1 MTHVRLKAWLWRACL
16 VVATLLATSARA
28 QDMASAVPPPAA
40 RVEQWGVFEVSL
52 PGPTDGNPFT
62 DVQLSA
68 RFTNGFQIVDVDG
81 FYDGEGVYKLR
92 FMPPR
97 QGRWT
102 WVTHSNRWPLTNK
115 QGEFTASPPK
125 AGNHGPVG
133 VRFQHHF
140 GYADGTPYKSVGTTM
155 YSWAHRGEALE
166 TQTLKALAASPFN
179 KVRMLVFPQTAG
191 VDKHPPALWPF
202 EGTPPK
208 RWDYTRFN
216 PAFFRH
222 LEQRV
227 GQLRDLGIEADLILH
242 HPYDDKR
249 EWGLDNMPREV
260 DDRYAR
266 YLVARLAAYRN
277 VWWSLANEFDFIRT
291 KTDADWQH
299 LGRLLQQIDP
309 YGHLRSIHN
318 GKRMYNQAEDWI
330 THVSMQHGMAA
341 ADANR
346 AVLFREAWR
355 KPVVFDELKY
365 EGRHD
370 RRWAQLTGRQ
380 MVHAFWSVTIA
391 GSYGGHSEFIPD
403 PQDGT
408 IWLAQ
413 GKQLRGESP
422 PRLAFLKTILDAAPL
437 EGIDPIDA
445 FEDLFIAGQPGRYYL
460 VYFGDRAPTEWL
472 PKLYLTG
479 LRDGQR
485 FKAEIIDTWAMT
497 ITPVAAPLQFKPQGR
512 YDFVASTAIKL
523 PGKPGIALRLT
534 ALDTPAGAGARPAL
548 DD

>member
-1 MTHVRLKAWLWRACL
+1 MRLLRAL
-16 VVATLLATSARA
+16 ALLLLALCGATA
-28 QDMASAVPPPAA
+28 QA
-40 RVEQWGVFEVSL
+40 VEQWGLFEIEL
-52 PGPTDGNPFT
+52 AGPSDGNPFV
-62 DVQLSA
+62 DVQLTA
-68 RFTNGFQIVDVDG
+68 RFSDGVQTIEVDG
-81 FYDGEGVYKLR
+81 FYDGDGVYRLR
-92 FMPPR
+92 FMPPHA
-97 QGRWT
+97 GRWT
-102 WVTHSNRWPLTNK
+102 WVSQSNRWPLTHQ
-115 QGEFTASPPK
+115 QGEFTATPPK

-133 VRFQHHF
+133 VRHGYHF
-140 GYADGTPYKSVGTTM
+140 DHADGTPYKPVGTTM
-155 YSWAHRGEALE
+155 YSWAHRGAALE
-166 TQTLKALAASPFN
+166 EQTLKTLAVAPFN

-191 VDKHPPALWPF
+191 TDKHPPELWPYA
-202 EGTPPK
+202 GTPP
-208 RWDYTRFN
+208 RNWDFSRFN

-249 EWGLDNMPREV
+249 AWGFDDLPREV

-291 KTDADWQH
+291 KTDDDWEH
-299 LGRLLQQIDP
+299 LGQLLQHVDP

-318 GKRMYNQAEDWI
+318 GKRIYDQARPWI

-341 ADANR
+341 AEASR

-370 RRWAQLTGRQ
+370 RRWAQLSGPQ
-380 MVHAFWSVTIA
+380 MVHAFWSATIA

-403 PQDGT
+403 ADGL

-413 GKQLRGESP
+413 GVQLRGESP
-422 PRLAFLKTILDAAPL
+422 PRLAFLRRILDAAPA

-445 FEDLFIAGQPGRYYL
+445 FDDLFIAGQPGRYYL
-460 VYFGDRAPTEWL
+460 VYFGQQAPTAWL
-472 PKLYLTG
+472 PRLYLTG

-497 ITPVAAPLQFKPQGR
+497 ITPVPTPLQFTPQGR
-512 YDFVASTAIKL
+512 YDFVERSGQALPL

-534 ALDTPAGAGARPAL
+534 ALDTPAGPGARPAH

>member
-1 MTHVRLKAWLWRACL
+1 MRRWQTLACQALACL
-16 VVATLLATSARA
+16 LLALCSGARA
-28 QDMASAVPPPAA
+28 AD
-40 RVEQWGVFEVSL
+40 VEQWGIHEIQL
-52 PGPTDGNPFT
+52 AGPTEGNPFA
-62 DVQLSA
+62 DVQLTA
-68 RFTNGFQIVDVDG
+68 RFSDGARTVEVAG
-81 FYDGEGVYKLR
+81 FYDGDGVYRVR
-92 FMPPR
+92 FMPPHT
-97 QGRWT
+97 GRWT
-102 WVTHSNRWPLTNK
+102 WVTQSNRWPLTNK
-115 QGEFTASPPK
+115 QGEFTVTPPQ

-133 VRFQHHF
+133 VRHGHHF
-140 GYADGTPYKSVGTTM
+140 GYADGTPYKPVGTTM
-155 YSWAHRGEALE
+155 YSWAHRGDALE
-166 TQTLKALAASPFN
+166 TQTLKTLAAAPFN

-191 VDKHPPALWPF
+191 IDKHPPEFWPY
-202 EGTPPK
+202 EKAAGTPP
-208 RWDYTRFN
+208 RNGDTTRFN

-242 HPYDDKR
+242 HPYDDRR
-249 EWGLDNMPREV
+249 EWGFDSLPREL

-266 YLVARLAAYRN
+266 YLVARLGAYRN

-291 KTDADWQH
+291 KTDEDWAH
-299 LGRLLQQIDP
+299 LGRLLQRIDP

-318 GKRMYNQAEDWI
+318 GKRVYNQAEDWI
-330 THVSMQHGMAA
+330 THVSLQHGMAA
-341 ADANR
+341 ADASR

-365 EGRHD
+365 EGSHD

-380 MVHAFWSVTIA
+380 MVHAFWSTTIA

-403 PQDGT
+403 ADGL

-413 GKQLRGESP
+413 GVALRGESP
-422 PRLAFLKTILDAAPL
+422 PRLAFLKQILDAAPA

-445 FEDLFIAGQPGRYYL
+445 FDDLFIAGQPGRYYL
-460 VYFGDRAPTEWL
+460 VYFGLQAPTEWL

-485 FKAEIIDTWAMT
+485 FRAEIIDTWAMT
-497 ITPVAAPLQFKPQGR
+497 VTPVREPLQFKHQGR
-512 YDFVASTAIKL
+512 YDFVARSPVKL
-523 PGKPGIALRLT
+523 PGRPGIALRLT
-534 ALDTPAGAGARPAL
+534 ALDTPAGPGARPAH

>member
-1 MTHVRLKAWLWRACL
+1 MRLWRAL
-16 VVATLLATSARA
+16 ALLLALCGAAAQATGRA
-28 QDMASAVPPPAA
+28 T
-40 RVEQWGVFEVSL
+40 EQWGIHEIEL
-52 PGPTDGNPFT
+52 KGPADGNPFV
-62 DVQLSA
+62 DVQLGA
-68 RFTNGFQIVDVDG
+68 RFSDGAQTVEVDG
-81 FYDGEGVYKLR
+81 FYDGDGVYRVR

-97 QGRWT
+97 PGRWT

-115 QGEFTASPPK
+115 QGEFTATPPK
-125 AGNHGPVG
+125 PGNHGPVG
-133 VRFQHHF
+133 VRHGHHF
-140 GYADGTPYKSVGTTM
+140 GHADGTPYKPVGTTM
-155 YSWAHRGEALE
+155 YSWAHRGPALE
-166 TQTLKALAASPFN
+166 EQTLQTLAAAPFN

-191 VDKHPPALWPF
+191 TDRHPPPLWPC
-202 EGTPPK
+202 EASSGTPPRK
-208 RWDYTRFN
+208 WDCARFN

-249 EWGLDNMPREV
+249 EWGFDSMTREQ

-291 KTDADWQH
+291 KTDADWGH
-299 LGRLLQQIDP
+299 LGQLLQRIDP
-309 YGHLRSIHN
+309 YNHLRSIHN
-318 GKRMYNQAEDWI
+318 GKRIYNQAEGWI

-341 ADANR
+341 AEASR

-370 RRWAQLTGRQ
+370 RRWAQLTGQQ
-380 MVHAFWSVTIA
+380 MVQAFWAVTIA

-403 PQDGT
+403 PADGT

-413 GKQLRGESP
+413 GKALRGQSP
-422 PRLAFLKTILDAAPL
+422 PRIAFLKQILDTAPA
-437 EGIDPIDA
+437 EGIDPIDT
-445 FEDLFIAGQPGRYYL
+445 FEDVFVAGQPGRYYL
-460 VYFGDRAPTEWL
+460 VYFGQQAPAEWL
-472 PKLYLTG
+472 PRLYLTG

-485 FKAEIIDTWAMT
+485 FKAEVIDTWAMT
-497 ITPVAAPLQFKPQGR
+497 ITPVKESLQFSPQGR
-512 YDFVASTAIKL
+512 YDFVAKNPIKL

-534 ALDTPAGAGARPAL
+534 ALDAPAAPGAKPAV

>member
-1 MTHVRLKAWLWRACL
+1 MSFWRAW
-16 VVATLLATSARA
+16 AAALLASCLTAA
-28 QDMASAVPPPAA
+28 QAT
-40 RVEQWGVFEVSL
+40 EQWGVHEVEL
-52 PGPTDGNPFT
+52 HGPAEGNPFVE
-62 DVQLSA
+62 VQLTA
-68 RFTNGFQIVDVDG
+68 RFNDGAQTVDVDG
-81 FYDGEGVYKLR
+81 FYDGDGVYRVR

-97 QGRWT
+97 PGRWT
-102 WVTHSNRWPLTNK
+102 WVTQSNRWPLTNK
-115 QGEFTASPPK
+115 QGEFTATPARP
-125 AGNHGPVG
+125 GNHGPVG

-140 GYADGTPYKSVGTTM
+140 GYADGTPYKPVGTTM
-155 YSWAHRGEALE
+155 YSWAHRGSVLEA
-166 TQTLKALAASPFN
+166 QTLQTLAAAPFN

-191 VDKHPPALWPF
+191 TDKHPPALWPF
-202 EGTPPK
+202 AGTPP
-208 RWDYTRFN
+208 RHWDTSRFN

-249 EWGLDNMPREV
+249 EWGFDSLPREV

-291 KTDADWQH
+291 KTDDDWEH
-299 LGRLLQQIDP
+299 LGQLLQRTDP

-318 GKRMYNQAEDWI
+318 GKRLFDQARPWI
-330 THVSMQHGMAA
+330 THVSLQHGMAA
-341 ADANR
+341 AEASR

-365 EGRHD
+365 EGQHD

-380 MVHAFWSVTIA
+380 MVQAFWATTIA
-391 GSYGGHSEFIPD
+391 GTYGGHSEFIPD
-403 PQDGT
+403 AEGL

-413 GKQLRGESP
+413 GVALRGESP
-422 PRLAFLKTILDAAPL
+422 PRLAFLKTILDAAPP

-445 FEDLFIAGQPGRYYL
+445 FDDLFIAGQPGRYYL
-460 VYFGDRAPTEWL
+460 VHFGPQAPTQWL

-479 LRDGQR
+479 LREGQR

-497 ITPVAAPLQFKPQGR
+497 ITPVPALLQFKPQGR
-512 YDFVASTAIKL
+512 YDFVASPAIPL
-523 PGKPGIALRLT
+523 PGRTGIALRLT
-534 ALDTPAGAGARPAL
+534 ALDTPTGPAAKPAH

>member
-1 MTHVRLKAWLWRACL
+1 MRRWQGLLAWLMAVC
-16 VVATLLATSARA
+16 
-28 QDMASAVPPPAA
+28 MGASAQAPGAPTRVEQRGEQ
-40 RVEQWGVFEVSL
+40 RVEQWDVFEVQL
-52 PGPTDGNPFT
+52 PGPSEGNPFAE
-62 DVQLSA
+62 VQLSA
-68 RFTNGFQIVDVDG
+68 RFSDGAQTIEVDG
-81 FYDGEGVYKLR
+81 FYDGDGTYRVR

-97 QGRWT
+97 PGRWT
-102 WVTHSNRWPLTNK
+102 WVSQSNRWPLTNK
-115 QGEFTASPPK
+115 QGAFTATPAR

-133 VRFQHHF
+133 VRNTHHF
-140 GYADGTPYKSVGTTM
+140 AYADGTPYKPVGTTM

-166 TQTLKALAASPFN
+166 AQTLQTLAASPFN

-191 VDKHPPALWPF
+191 TDRHPPELWPF
-202 EGTPPK
+202 AGTPP
-208 RWDYTRFN
+208 RNWDTHRFN

-227 GQLRDLGIEADLILH
+227 RQLRDLGIQADLILH

-249 EWGLDNMPREV
+249 EWGFDSLPREL

-291 KTDADWQH
+291 KTDADWEH
-299 LGRLLQQIDP
+299 LGELLQRTDP

-318 GKRMYNQAEDWI
+318 GKRIFDQSRPWI

-341 ADANR
+341 AEASR

-370 RRWAQLTGRQ
+370 RRWAQLTGAQ
-380 MVHAFWSVTIA
+380 MVNAFWATTIA
-391 GSYGGHSEFIPD
+391 GTYGGHSEFIPD
-403 PQDGT
+403 ADGL

-413 GKQLRGESP
+413 GVKLRGDSP
-422 PRLAFLKTILDAAPL
+422 ARLAFFKAVIDAAPA
-437 EGIDPIDA
+437 EGIDPIDT

-460 VYFGDRAPTEWL
+460 VYFGTQAPTAWL
-472 PKLYLTG
+472 PRLYLTG

-497 ITPVAAPLQFKPQGR
+497 ITPLAAPLQFKPEGR
-512 YDFVASTAIKL
+512 YHFVERSGQAVKL
-523 PGKPGIALRLT
+523 PGRPGIALRLT
-534 ALDTPAGAGARPAL
+534 AVDTPAGPGAQPAH

>member
-1 MTHVRLKAWLWRACL
+1 MRFWR
-16 VVATLLATSARA
+16 LLAALLLA
-28 QDMASAVPPPAA
+28 LASAAAPAA
-40 RVEQWGVFEVSL
+40 SVEQWGVFEIEL
-52 PGPTDGNPFT
+52 KGPADGNPFV

-68 RFTNGFQIVDVDG
+68 RFSDGAQTIEVEG
-81 FYDGEGVYKLR
+81 FYDGDGVYRLR
-92 FMPPR
+92 FIPPCA
-97 QGRWT
+97 GRWT

-115 QGEFTASPPK
+115 QGEFTATPPK
-125 AGNHGPVG
+125 PGNHGPVG
-133 VRFQHHF
+133 VRHQHHF
-140 GYADGTPYKSVGTTM
+140 GYADGTPYKPVGTTM
-155 YSWAHRGEALE
+155 YSWAHRGNALE
-166 TQTLKALAASPFN
+166 EQTLKALAAAPFN

-191 VDKHPPALWPF
+191 IDKHPPEFWPF
-202 EGTPPK
+202 AGSPPQN
-208 RWDYTRFN
+208 WDYARFN

-227 GQLRDLGIEADLILH
+227 GQLRELGIEADLILH

-249 EWGLDNMPREV
+249 EWGFATMTREQ

-291 KTDADWQH
+291 KTDDAWRH
-299 LGRLLQQIDP
+299 LGELLQRIDP
-309 YGHLRSIHN
+309 YAHLRSIHN
-318 GKRMYNQAEDWI
+318 GKRIYNQAEEWI

-341 ADANR
+341 SEASR

-370 RRWAQLTGRQ
+370 RRWAQLTGQQ
-380 MVHAFWSVTIA
+380 MVHAFWATTIA

-403 PQDGT
+403 ADGL

-413 GKQLRGESP
+413 GVALRGESP
-422 PRLAFLKTILDAAPL
+422 PRLAFLKQILDAAPA

-445 FEDLFIAGQPGRYYL
+445 FDDLFIAGQPGRYYL
-460 VYFGDRAPTEWL
+460 VYFGQQAPTEWS

-485 FKAEIIDTWAMT
+485 FKAEVIDTWAMT
-497 ITPVAAPLQFKPQGR
+497 ITPVKEPLQFKPQGR
-512 YDFVASTAIKL
+512 YDFVANNSIKL
-523 PGKPGIALRLT
+523 PGRPGIALRLT
-534 ALDTPAGAGARPAL
+534 ALDTPAGTAARPAH

>member
-1 MTHVRLKAWLWRACL
+1 MTRLLQTLGLIWLALCT
-16 VVATLLATSARA
+16 ALAAA
-28 QDMASAVPPPAA
+28 EPAGTE
-40 RVEQWGVFEVSL
+40 RIESTEQWGMHEIAL
-52 PGPTDGNPFT
+52 KGPADGNPFT
-62 DVQLSA
+62 EVQLSA
-68 RFTNGFQIVDVDG
+68 RFSNGKQTLDVDG
-81 FYDGEGVYKLR
+81 FYDGEGVYRVR
-92 FMPPR
+92 FMPPHA
-97 QGRWT
+97 GRWT

-115 QGEFTASPPK
+115 QGAFTATPPRP
-125 AGNHGPVG
+125 GNHGPVG
-133 VRFQHHF
+133 VRHQHHF
-140 GYADGTPYKSVGTTM
+140 GYADGTPYKPVGTTM
-155 YSWAHRGEALE
+155 YSWAHRGDAMEA
-166 TQTLKALAASPFN
+166 QTLKALAAAPFN

-191 VDKHPPALWPF
+191 IERHPPMFWPF
-202 EGTPPK
+202 ASRSGTPPSDP
-208 RWDYTRFN
+208 DYTRFN

-227 GQLRDLGIEADLILH
+227 GQLRELGIEADLILL

-249 EWGLDNMPREV
+249 AWGLDTMTREQ
-260 DDRYAR
+260 DERYVR

-277 VWWSLANEFDFIRT
+277 VWWSLANEFDFVRT
-291 KTDADWQH
+291 KTDADWRH
-299 LGRLLQQIDP
+299 LGELLQRIDP

-318 GKRMYNQAEDWI
+318 GKRLYNQTEDWI
-330 THVSMQHGMAA
+330 THVSLQHGMAA
-341 ADANR
+341 AEASR

-380 MVHAFWSVTIA
+380 MVHAFWATTIA

-403 PQDGT
+403 ADGL

-413 GKQLRGESP
+413 GVALRGESP
-422 PRLAFLKTILDAAPL
+422 PRLAFLKQILDAAPA
-437 EGIDPIDA
+437 EGIDPIDT
-445 FEDLFIAGQPGRYYL
+445 FEDLTIAGQPGRYYL
-460 VYFGDRAPTEWL
+460 VYFGQQAPSEWA

-497 ITPVAAPLQFKPQGR
+497 VTPVKEALQFRPQGR
-512 YDFVASTAIKL
+512 YDFVASTPIKL

-534 ALDTPAGAGARPAL
+534 ALDTPAGLGARPAQ

>member
-1 MTHVRLKAWLWRACL
+1 MGLWWAL
-16 VVATLLATSARA
+16 LLALCSTLA
-28 QDMASAVPPPAA
+28 QAVAP
-40 RVEQWGVFEVSL
+40 VEQWDVFEIGL
-52 PGPTDGNPFT
+52 NGPAEGNPFA

-68 RFTNGFQIVDVDG
+68 RFSDGTQTVEVEG
-81 FYDGEGVYKLR
+81 FYDGDGVYRVR

-97 QGRWT
+97 TGRWT
-102 WVTHSNRWPLTNK
+102 WVTHSNRWPLTN
-115 QGEFTASPPK
+115 QRGEFTVTPAR
-125 AGNHGPVG
+125 AGNHGPVS
-133 VRFQHHF
+133 VRHGHHF
-140 GYADGTPYKSVGTTM
+140 GHADGTPYKPVGTTM
-155 YSWAHRGEALE
+155 YSWAHRGNALE
-166 TQTLKALAASPFN
+166 EQTLKALAASPFN

-191 VDKHPPALWPF
+191 IDRHPPEFWPF
-202 EGTPPK
+202 AGTPPGN
-208 RWDYTRFN
+208 WDRDRFN

-227 GQLRDLGIEADLILH
+227 GQLRELGIEADLILH

-249 EWGLDNMPREV
+249 EWGFDTMTREQ

-291 KTDADWQH
+291 KTDADWEH
-299 LGRLLQQIDP
+299 LGQLLQRIDP

-318 GKRMYNQAEDWI
+318 GKRIYNQSEGWI
-330 THVSMQHGMAA
+330 THVSLQHGMAA
-341 ADANR
+341 AEASR

-380 MVHAFWSVTIA
+380 MVQAFWAVTIA
-391 GSYGGHSEFIPD
+391 GGYGGHSEFIPD
-403 PQDGT
+403 PADGT

-413 GKQLRGESP
+413 GKALRGESP
-422 PRLAFLKTILDAAPL
+422 QRLAFLKRILDAAPA

-460 VYFGDRAPTEWL
+460 VYFGRQAPAEWL

-497 ITPVAAPLQFKPQGR
+497 ITPVAAPLQFRAQGR
-512 YDFVASTAIKL
+512 YDFVASTPVKL
-523 PGKPGIALRLT
+523 PGRPGIALRLT
-534 ALDTPAGAGARPAL
+534 ALDTPTGPGARPAH

>member
-1 MTHVRLKAWLWRACL
+1 MSPWRLVTA
-16 VVATLLATSARA
+16 LLLGLCALCARA
-28 QDMASAVPPPAA
+28 AT
-40 RVEQWGVFEVSL
+40 VEQWDVFEVQL
-52 PGPTDGNPFT
+52 AGPSDGNPFVE
-62 DVQLSA
+62 VQLSA
-68 RFTNGFQIVDVDG
+68 RFSDGTQTVEVDG
-81 FYDGEGVYKLR
+81 FYDGDGSYRLR

-97 QGRWT
+97 PGRWT
-102 WVTHSNRWPLTNK
+102 WVSQSNRWPLTNK
-115 QGEFTASPPK
+115 QGEVNVTPARP
-125 AGNHGPVG
+125 GNHGPVG
-133 VRFQHHF
+133 VRHGQHF
-140 GYADGTPYKSVGTTM
+140 GYADGTPYKPVGTTM
-155 YSWAHRGEALE
+155 YSWAHRGNLLE
-166 TQTLKALAASPFN
+166 EQTLKTLAAAPFN
-179 KVRMLVFPQTAG
+179 KVRMLVFPQSAG
-191 VDKHPPALWPF
+191 IATHPPELWPF
-202 EGTPPK
+202 AGTSPK
-208 RWDYTRFN
+208 QWNYDRFN

-227 GQLRDLGIEADLILH
+227 GQLRELGIEADLILH

-249 EWGLDNMPREV
+249 EWGFDTLTREQ

-291 KTDADWQH
+291 KTDEDWKH
-299 LGRLLQQIDP
+299 LGQLLQRIDP

-318 GKRMYNQAEDWI
+318 GKRIYDQAQGWI

-341 ADANR
+341 AEASR

-370 RRWAQLTGRQ
+370 RRWAQLSGQQ

-403 PQDGT
+403 EQDGT

-422 PRLAFLKTILDAAPL
+422 PRLAFLKQILDAAPPD
-437 EGIDPIDA
+437 GIDPIDA
-445 FEDLFIAGQPGRYYL
+445 FDDLFVAGQPGRYYL
-460 VYFGDRAPTEWL
+460 IYFGTQAPTEWQPRL
-472 PKLYLTG
+472 HLTG

-485 FKAEIIDTWAMT
+485 FKAEVIDTWSMT
-497 ITPVAAPLQFKPQGR
+497 ITPLQAPLQFRPQGR
-512 YDFVASTAIKL
+512 YDFVAGYPIRL
-523 PGKPGIALRLT
+523 PGRPGIALRLT
-534 ALDTPAGAGARPAL
+534 ALETPPGPGAQRAL

>member
-1 MTHVRLKAWLWRACL
+1 MRLWR
-16 VVATLLATSARA
+16 VVVMLMLALCSAAA
-28 QDMASAVPPPAA
+28 QA
-40 RVEQWGVFEVSL
+40 VEQWGVFEVEL
-52 PGPTDGNPFT
+52 KGPADGNPFI

-68 RFTNGFQIVDVDG
+68 RFSDGTQTVEVDG
-81 FYDGEGVYKLR
+81 FYDGDGVYRVR

-97 QGRWT
+97 PGRWT

-115 QGEFTASPPK
+115 QGEFTATPAT

-140 GYADGTPYKSVGTTM
+140 GYADGTPYKPVGTTM
-155 YSWAHRGEALE
+155 YSWAHRGNVLE
-166 TQTLKALAASPFN
+166 EQTLKTLATSPFN

-191 VDKHPPALWPF
+191 VEKHPPAFWPF
-202 EGTPPK
+202 ESSVGSPPA
-208 RWDYTRFN
+208 RPDYARFN

-227 GQLRDLGIEADLILH
+227 GQLRDLGIEADLILL

-249 EWGLDNMPREV
+249 EWGLDTMTREQ
-260 DDRYAR
+260 DERYVR
-266 YLVARLAAYRN
+266 YVVARLGAYRN
-277 VWWSLANEFDFIRT
+277 VWWSLANEFDFVRT
-291 KTDADWQH
+291 KTDADWAH
-299 LGRLLQQIDP
+299 LGRLVQRIDP

-318 GKRMYNQAEDWI
+318 GKRIYNQAEDWI

-341 ADANR
+341 AEANR

-365 EGRHD
+365 EGNHD

-391 GSYGGHSEFIPD
+391 GGYGGHSEFIPD
-403 PQDGT
+403 ADGV

-413 GKQLRGESP
+413 GVALRGDSP
-422 PRLAFLKTILDAAPL
+422 PRLAFLKQILDAAPA
-437 EGIDPIDA
+437 EGLDPIDA
-445 FEDLFIAGQPGRYYL
+445 FDDLFIAGQPGRHYL
-460 VYFGDRAPTEWL
+460 VYFGDRAPTEWQ

-497 ITPVAAPLQFKPQGR
+497 ITPVKAPLQFRPQGR
-512 YDFVASTAIKL
+512 YDFVAPGAIQL

-534 ALDTPAGAGARPAL
+534 ALDTPAGTAARPAL

>member
-1 MTHVRLKAWLWRACL
+1 MMRLWQTPALL
-16 VVATLLATSARA
+16 LLALCSA
-28 QDMASAVPPPAA
+28 AA
-40 RVEQWGVFEVSL
+40 HAVEQWGIQEIEL
-52 PGPTDGNPFT
+52 AGPKEGNPFI
-62 DVQLSA
+62 DVQLTA
-68 RFTNGFQIVDVDG
+68 RFSDGAQTIVVDG
-81 FYDGEGVYKLR
+81 FYDGDGVYRLR

-97 QGRWT
+97 AGRWT

-115 QGEFTASPPK
+115 QGEFTATAPK
-125 AGNHGPVG
+125 PGNHGPVG
-133 VRFQHHF
+133 VRHGHHF
-140 GYADGTPYKSVGTTM
+140 GYADGKPFKPVGTTM
-155 YSWAHRGEALE
+155 YSWGHRGNALE
-166 TQTLKALAASPFN
+166 EQTLKTLATAPFN

-191 VDKHPPALWPF
+191 IDKHPPEFWPF
-202 EGTPPK
+202 AGTPPK
-208 RWDYTRFN
+208 NWDFDRFN

-249 EWGLDNMPREV
+249 EWGFDTMTREQ

-291 KTDADWQH
+291 KTDEDWAH
-299 LGRLLQQIDP
+299 LGRLLQRIDP

-318 GKRMYNQAEDWI
+318 GKRIYDQARPWI

-341 ADANR
+341 AEASR

-370 RRWAQLTGRQ
+370 RRWAQLTGQQ

-391 GSYGGHSEFIPD
+391 GSYGGHSEFIPGPSSED
-403 PQDGT
+403 SDGL

-413 GKQLRGESP
+413 GVKLRGESP
-422 PRLAFLKTILDAAPL
+422 PRLAFLKQILDAAPAD
-437 EGIDPIDA
+437 GIDPIDT
-445 FEDLFIAGQPGRYYL
+445 FDDLFIAGQPGRYYL
-460 VYFGDRAPTEWL
+460 VYFGQQAPAEWL

-497 ITPVAAPLQFKPQGR
+497 VTPVREPLQFRPQGR
-512 YDFVASTAIKL
+512 YDFVARSAIKL
-523 PGKPGIALRLT
+523 PGRPGIALRLT
-534 ALDTPAGAGARPAL
+534 ALDTPAGPGARPAQ